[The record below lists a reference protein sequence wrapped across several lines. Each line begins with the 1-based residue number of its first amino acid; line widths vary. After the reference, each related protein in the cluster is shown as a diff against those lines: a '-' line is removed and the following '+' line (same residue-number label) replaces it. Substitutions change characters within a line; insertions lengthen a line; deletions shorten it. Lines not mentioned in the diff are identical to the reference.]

1 MNKTSTDA
9 RSARTGNAILDIRIQ
24 AHLGLQLRA
33 LYGDPAAEKLPH
45 SLARLADRVAQ
56 VIRAHTHPRDQV
68 FVDGIM
74 ASLASLRSFA
84 VSLTRDV
91 NRAEDLVQETI
102 LRAIS
107 RQESFEAGTNLQAW
121 LFTILRNLF
130 FSAHRKSQRE
140 VEDADG
146 SHAAALI
153 TIPDQEDR
161 IVVQDLEAAL
171 AKLPKEQREAILLVG
186 AEGLSYE
193 ETAEALG
200 VKVGTIKSRVN
211 RARNRLA
218 ELMGLSGADGI
229 ASDRGGS

>member
-1 MNKTSTDA
+1 MNKTSPDA
-9 RSARTGNAILDIRIQ
+9 RSAPAGNPILDVRIQ
-24 AHLGLQLRA
+24 AHLGTQLRA

-45 SLARLADRVAQ
+45 SLARLANRVAQ
-56 VIRAHTHPRDQV
+56 VVRAHTHPMDQAL
-68 FVDGIM
+68 VDGIM
-74 ASLASLRSFA
+74 ASLPSLRSFA
-84 VSLTRDV
+84 ISLTRDV
-91 NRAEDLVQETI
+91 HRAEDLVQETI

-140 VEDADG
+140 VEDVDG

-171 AKLPKEQREAILLVG
+171 AKLPQEQREAILLVG

-229 ASDRGGS
+229 ASDRVGS